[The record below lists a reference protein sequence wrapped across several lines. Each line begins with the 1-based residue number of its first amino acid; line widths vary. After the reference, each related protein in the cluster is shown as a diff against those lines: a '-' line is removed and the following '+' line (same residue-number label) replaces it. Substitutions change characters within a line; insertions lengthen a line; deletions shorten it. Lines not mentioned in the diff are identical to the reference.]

1 MRFWFSV
8 ILLSL
13 VIYRSMRDGGL
24 PEKYAS
30 TAFGLS
36 FLAEYT
42 WNDIVGLSDFRAFS
56 PFRLGLDGTALIVLV
71 WVALKANRWWP
82 IWLSALQLIVV
93 AGHLAAYLKIPAV
106 SGVYWGMTAVPFYP
120 QLIILLFGI
129 IRHKK
134 RITAVTRYPD
144 WSKMIE

>member
-8 ILLSL
+8 FLLLL
-13 VIYRSMRDGGL
+13 VVYRSMRDGGL

-36 FLAEYT
+36 FLAEYI
-42 WNDIVGLSDFRAFS
+42 WNNIVGFPGFRTFS
-56 PFRLGLDGTALIVLV
+56 LVRLGLDAAILLVLV
-71 WVALKANRWWP
+71 LIALKANRWWP

-93 AGHLAAYLKIPAV
+93 AGHVAAYLKIPAV
-106 SGVYWGMTAVPFYP
+106 SGVYWGMTALPAYP
-120 QLIILLFGI
+120 ELIILLFGI

-144 WSKMIE
+144 WSKRIE